1 MNMNITI
8 AIDSFKG
15 SLSSMEAGQAV
26 AEGIR
31 RVMPSAEIRIRP
43 LADGG
48 EGTTEALTAGLG
60 GELKSLT
67 VTGPLGRPV
76 TASYGLIRE
85 RKMAVLEMASAAGLT
100 LISQEERNPLEATTY
115 GVGEMIRDAIGEGC
129 RHFLVGIGGSA
140 TNDGGTGMLSALGFQ
155 FLDSEGQP
163 IPLGAKGLEN
173 LARISAENAR
183 PELSQCS
190 FHIACDVTNPLCG
203 ENGCSAVYG
212 PQKGADP
219 EMIRQMDHWME
230 RYGDLAARTFPAAD
244 KEAPGAG
251 AAGGLGF
258 AFLTFLNGSLES
270 GVGMV
275 LKEINLK
282 DDIRDADLVIT
293 GEGRLDAQTV
303 MGKAPIGVA
312 HLAKEYGKPVIA
324 FSGAVTREAGLCN
337 QHGIDA
343 FFPIMRGV
351 VSLQEALDPG
361 EARINAADTAE
372 QVFRLIQLK
381 LSC

>member
-1 MNMNITI
+1 MNITI

-183 PELSQCS
+183 LELSQCS

-219 EMIRQMDHWME
+219 EMIRQMDQWME

>member
-1 MNMNITI
+1 MNITI

-31 RVMPSAEIRIRP
+31 RVMPSAGIRIRP

-173 LARISAENAR
+173 LARISTENAR

-219 EMIRQMDHWME
+219 EMIRQMDQWME

-303 MGKAPIGVA
+303 MEKAPIGVA

>member
-1 MNMNITI
+1 MNITI

-155 FLDSEGQP
+155 FLDSEGHP

-219 EMIRQMDHWME
+219 EMIRQMDQWME

>member
-1 MNMNITI
+1 MNITI

-219 EMIRQMDHWME
+219 EMIRQMDQWME

-343 FFPIMRGV
+343 FFPIMRSV

>member
-31 RVMPSAEIRIRP
+31 RVMPSAGIRIRP

-115 GVGEMIRDAIGEGC
+115 GIGEMIRDAIGEGC

-173 LARISAENAR
+173 LARISTENAR

-219 EMIRQMDHWME
+219 EMIRQMDQWME

-251 AAGGLGF
+251 AAGGLGC

>member
-219 EMIRQMDHWME
+219 EMIRQMDQWME

-258 AFLTFLNGSLES
+258 AFLTFLNGSMES

>member
-1 MNMNITI
+1 MNITM
-8 AIDSFKG
+8 AIDSVKG

-173 LARISAENAR
+173 LARISTENAR

-190 FHIACDVTNPLCG
+190 FHIACDVTNLLCG

-219 EMIRQMDHWME
+219 EMIRQMDQWME

>member
-1 MNMNITI
+1 MNITI

-31 RVMPSAEIRIRP
+31 RVMPSAGIRIRP

-173 LARISAENAR
+173 LARISTENAR

-219 EMIRQMDHWME
+219 EMIRQMDQWME

-324 FSGAVTREAGLCN
+324 FSGDVTREAGLCN

>member
-1 MNMNITI
+1 MNITI

-31 RVMPSAEIRIRP
+31 RVMPSAGIRIRP

-173 LARISAENAR
+173 LARISTENAR

-219 EMIRQMDHWME
+219 EMIRQMDQWME

-312 HLAKEYGKPVIA
+312 HLAKEYVKPVIA

-343 FFPIMRGV
+343 FFPIMRSV

>member
-1 MNMNITI
+1 MNITI

-155 FLDSEGQP
+155 FLDSEGHP

-183 PELSQCS
+183 LELSQCS

-219 EMIRQMDHWME
+219 EMIRQMDQWME

-343 FFPIMRGV
+343 FFPIMRSV

>member
-48 EGTTEALTAGLG
+48 GGTTEALAPGLG

-173 LARISAENAR
+173 LARISTENAR

-219 EMIRQMDHWME
+219 EMIRQMDQWME

>member
-31 RVMPSAEIRIRP
+31 RVMPSAGIRIRP

-190 FHIACDVTNPLCG
+190 FHIACDVTNLLCG

-219 EMIRQMDHWME
+219 EMIRQMDQWME

>member
-31 RVMPSAEIRIRP
+31 RVMPSAGIRIRP

-219 EMIRQMDHWME
+219 EMIRQMDQWME

-258 AFLTFLNGSLES
+258 AFLAFLNGSLES

>member
-31 RVMPSAEIRIRP
+31 RVMPSAGIRIRP

-155 FLDSEGQP
+155 FLDSEGHP

-219 EMIRQMDHWME
+219 EMIRQMDQWME

>member
-1 MNMNITI
+1 MNITITI

-173 LARISAENAR
+173 LARISTENAR

-219 EMIRQMDHWME
+219 EMIRQMDQWME

>member
-31 RVMPSAEIRIRP
+31 RVMPSAGIRIRP

-115 GVGEMIRDAIGEGC
+115 GIGEMIRDAIGEGC

-173 LARISAENAR
+173 LARISTENAR

-219 EMIRQMDHWME
+219 EMLRQMDQWME

-343 FFPIMRGV
+343 FFPIMRSV

>member
-1 MNMNITI
+1 MNITI

-219 EMIRQMDHWME
+219 EMIRQMDQWME

-351 VSLQEALDPG
+351 VSLQEALDPE

>member
-1 MNMNITI
+1 MNITI

-115 GVGEMIRDAIGEGC
+115 GIGEMIRDAIGEGC

-173 LARISAENAR
+173 LARISTENAR

>member
-173 LARISAENAR
+173 LARISTENAR

-219 EMIRQMDHWME
+219 EMIRQMDQWME

>member
-155 FLDSEGQP
+155 FLDSEGHP

-183 PELSQCS
+183 LELSQCS

-219 EMIRQMDHWME
+219 EMIGQMALWME
-230 RYGDLAARTFPAAD
+230 RCGDLAARTFPAAD

>member
-31 RVMPSAEIRIRP
+31 RVMPSAGIRIRP

-115 GVGEMIRDAIGEGC
+115 GIGEMIRDAIGEGC

-173 LARISAENAR
+173 LARISTENAR

-219 EMIRQMDHWME
+219 EMIRQMDQWME

-282 DDIRDADLVIT
+282 DDIRDTDLVIT

>member
-31 RVMPSAEIRIRP
+31 RVMPSAGIRIRP

-163 IPLGAKGLEN
+163 SPLGAKGLEN
-173 LARISAENAR
+173 LARISTENAR

-219 EMIRQMDHWME
+219 EMIRQMDQWME

>member
-31 RVMPSAEIRIRP
+31 RVMPSAGIRIRP

-115 GVGEMIRDAIGEGC
+115 GIGEMIRDAIGEGC

-173 LARISAENAR
+173 LARISTENAR

-219 EMIRQMDHWME
+219 EMIRQMDQWME

>member
-1 MNMNITI
+1 MNITI

-155 FLDSEGQP
+155 FLDSEGHP

-183 PELSQCS
+183 LELSQCS

>member
-1 MNMNITI
+1 MNITI

-173 LARISAENAR
+173 LARISTENAR

-219 EMIRQMDHWME
+219 EMIRQMDQWME

-372 QVFRLIQLK
+372 QVCRLIQLK

>member
-1 MNMNITI
+1 MNITI

-31 RVMPSAEIRIRP
+31 RVMPSVGIRIRP

-155 FLDSEGQP
+155 FLDSEGHP

-219 EMIRQMDHWME
+219 EMIRQMDQWME

-343 FFPIMRGV
+343 FFPIMRSV

>member
-115 GVGEMIRDAIGEGC
+115 GIGEMIRDAIGEGC

-173 LARISAENAR
+173 LARISTENAR

-219 EMIRQMDHWME
+219 EMIRQMDQWME

-324 FSGAVTREAGLCN
+324 FSGAVTREAGVCN

>member
-140 TNDGGTGMLSALGFQ
+140 TNDVGTCMLSALGFQ

-173 LARISAENAR
+173 LARISTENAR

-219 EMIRQMDHWME
+219 EMIRQMDQWME

>member
-1 MNMNITI
+1 MNITITI

-155 FLDSEGQP
+155 FLDSEGHP

>member
-115 GVGEMIRDAIGEGC
+115 GIGEMIRDAIGEGC

-155 FLDSEGQP
+155 FLDSEGHP

-173 LARISAENAR
+173 LARISTENAR

-219 EMIRQMDHWME
+219 EMIRQMDQWME

>member
-1 MNMNITI
+1 MNITI

-31 RVMPSAEIRIRP
+31 RVMPSAGIRIRP

-173 LARISAENAR
+173 LARISTENAR

>member
-1 MNMNITI
+1 MNITI

-31 RVMPSAEIRIRP
+31 RVMPSVGIRIRP

-173 LARISAENAR
+173 LARISTENAR

-219 EMIRQMDHWME
+219 EMIRQMDQWME

>member
-1 MNMNITI
+1 MNITI

-115 GVGEMIRDAIGEGC
+115 GVGEMIR
-129 RHFLVGIGGSA
+129 
-140 TNDGGTGMLSALGFQ
+140 
-155 FLDSEGQP
+155 
-163 IPLGAKGLEN
+163 
-173 LARISAENAR
+173 
-183 PELSQCS
+183 
-190 FHIACDVTNPLCG
+190 
-203 ENGCSAVYG
+203 
-212 PQKGADP
+212 
-219 EMIRQMDHWME
+219 QMDHWME

-270 GVGMV
+270 GVGMM

-312 HLAKEYGKPVIA
+312 HLAKEYEKPVIA

-381 LSC
+381 ISC

>member
-1 MNMNITI
+1 MNITI

-155 FLDSEGQP
+155 FLDSEGHP

-190 FHIACDVTNPLCG
+190 FHIACDVTNLLCG

-219 EMIRQMDHWME
+219 EMIRQMDQWME

>member
-115 GVGEMIRDAIGEGC
+115 GIGEMIRDAIGEGC

-173 LARISAENAR
+173 LARISTENAR

-219 EMIRQMDHWME
+219 EMIRQMDQWME

>member
-31 RVMPSAEIRIRP
+31 RVMPSAGIRIRP

-173 LARISAENAR
+173 LARISTENAR

-219 EMIRQMDHWME
+219 EMIRQMDQWME

-312 HLAKEYGKPVIA
+312 HLAKEYVKPVIA

-343 FFPIMRGV
+343 FFPIMRSV

>member
-31 RVMPSAEIRIRP
+31 RVMPSAGIRIRP

-115 GVGEMIRDAIGEGC
+115 GIGEMIRDAIGEGC

-173 LARISAENAR
+173 LARISTENAR

>member
-155 FLDSEGQP
+155 FLDSEGHP

-173 LARISAENAR
+173 LARISTENAR

-219 EMIRQMDHWME
+219 EMIRQMDQWME

>member
-1 MNMNITI
+1 MNITI

-115 GVGEMIRDAIGEGC
+115 GIGEMIRDAIGEGC

-183 PELSQCS
+183 LELSQCS

-219 EMIRQMDHWME
+219 EMIRQMDQWME

>member
-31 RVMPSAEIRIRP
+31 RVMPSAGIRIRP

-115 GVGEMIRDAIGEGC
+115 GIGEMIRDAIGEGC

-155 FLDSEGQP
+155 FLDSEGHP

-173 LARISAENAR
+173 LARISTENAR

-219 EMIRQMDHWME
+219 EMIRQMDQWME